1 MEQKSNRSTHG
12 RLQESKNIVDIHY
25 QQTGEASATNKL
37 GMREMQKFSAMRCK
51 CLIFKE
57 NMAEEF
63 LHVAYS

>member
-1 MEQKSNRSTHG
+1 MEQKSNRYTFV
-12 RLQESKNIVDIHY
+12 RFKESKNIVDIHY
-25 QQTGEASATNKL
+25 QQTGEARATKKL
-37 GMREMQKFSAMRCK
+37 GMREMQKSSAMRCK